1 MKRLDRIRD
10 GVMQNKGID
19 YYAQGVI
26 GRNRLVMAKTITLIE
41 STLPA
46 HQELA
51 RQVMDALLPHTGKAV
66 RLGITG
72 VPGAGKST
80 FIESFGMMLT
90 EKGLRVAV
98 LAVDPSSPR
107 TGGSILA
114 DKTRMEKL
122 SVEERAFIRPS
133 PSGGTLG
140 GVARKTRETM
150 MICEAAGYD
159 VIMVET
165 VGVGQSEVAVAS
177 MVDFFLVLM
186 IAGAGDEL
194 QGIKKGVLE
203 LADAITVNKA
213 DGDNVERAKLAR
225 QQYETAMHLLSPPS
239 PDWSTPVLMCSS
251 LAGSG
256 LEDIWETVLKHRK
269 IMNDKGDL
277 EKKRSEQS
285 RLWMWALVKEGLEEW
300 FSKNAQVVNLL
311 PLIEKEVVSGKI
323 TATSGA
329 ARILSF
335 LQNYDLTTT

>member
-1 MKRLDRIRD
+1 
-10 GVMQNKGID
+10 MQNKGID

-41 STLPA
+41 STLPE

-51 RQVMDALLPHTGKAV
+51 RQVMDSLLPHTGKAV

-80 FIESFGMMLT
+80 FIESFGTMLT
-90 EKGLRVAV
+90 QKGLRVAV

-122 SVEERAFIRPS
+122 SVNEQAFIRPS

-225 QQYETAMHLLSPPS
+225 AQYETAMHLLSPPS